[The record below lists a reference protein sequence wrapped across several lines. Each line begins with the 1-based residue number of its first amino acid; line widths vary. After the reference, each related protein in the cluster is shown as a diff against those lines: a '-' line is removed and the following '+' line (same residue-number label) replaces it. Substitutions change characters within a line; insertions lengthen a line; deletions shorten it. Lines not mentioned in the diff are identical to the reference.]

1 MALLERRTAR
11 PPERWEPAREFDQ
24 VAERMRR
31 ILEETFG
38 DARLI
43 SAAVAWSP
51 FVDIEETDDA
61 YVLELEL
68 PGVKREDVDI
78 ELMGNEIMIS
88 GEIKERERQG
98 VVRRRT
104 RRTGR
109 FEYVATL
116 PDHVDG
122 DKVEAHLEGGVLMVR
137 VPKSERAHRRKIE
150 VKS

>member
-1 MALLERRTAR
+1 MAILERRSVR
-11 PPERWEPAREFDQ
+11 PPERWEQAREFDQ

-31 ILEETFG
+31 ILEDTFG

-43 SAAVAWSP
+43 PALAAWSP
-51 FVDIEETDDA
+51 FVDIEEKDDA

-78 ELMGNEIMIS
+78 EIVGNEIMIS

-109 FEYVATL
+109 FEYVAAL
-116 PDHVDG
+116 PDNVDG
-122 DKVEAHLEGGVLMVR
+122 DRVEAHLEGGVLTVR

>member
-1 MALLERRTAR
+1 MALLERRSTSV
-11 PPERWEPAREFDQ
+11 PQRWEPASELDQ

-31 ILEETFG
+31 ILEDTFG
-38 DARLI
+38 DAQLI
-43 SAAVAWSP
+43 PAAVAWSP

-78 ELMGNEIMIS
+78 ELMGNEIRIS

-109 FEYVATL
+109 FEYIASL

-122 DKVEAHLEGGVLMVR
+122 DTVEAHLEGGVLTVR